1 MGRYAVDEDWRQ
13 EGNEAG
19 CDGINGKVG
28 LTKRKQKNTEIST
41 EITKRKGGDW
51 KRSREGTLT
60 RA

>member
-28 LTKRKQKNTEIST
+28 LTKGKQ
-41 EITKRKGGDW
+41 RKGKGW
-51 KRSREGTLT
+51 KRWREGTLT